1 MKYRFVGT
9 GIPKVL
15 SIKNSRKMRATSTIS
30 AISPRYTNAINDK
43 VDPIAPNFIEQQETT
58 PFEDPKNSDSSGT
71 ETFRIINITFHTKK
85 ETFINGKTIRRSSKF
100 GSHITITDTM
110 VCLIFRSKFNLFFL
124 EM

>member
-15 SIKNSRKMRATSTIS
+15 SIKNSRKTHATSTIS
-30 AISPRYTNAINDK
+30 AISPRYTDAIKDK
-43 VDPIAPNFIEQQETT
+43 VDPIAPIFVEQETT
-58 PFEDPKNSDSSGT
+58 PFEDTKNSDNSGT

-110 VCLIFRSKFNLFFL
+110 VCLFFACKL
-124 EM
+124 TLL